1 MAQLSKFG
9 VPGGEMPVLMPKLGY
24 RFRVKFLGFAGEA
37 VPALGTLTSQI
48 VSVGRPSLTTEST
61 TIDVYNSK
69 IKLAG
74 KSTWQDINLVVR
86 DDISNTVARVISAQM
101 GRQMDHAGQSTATA
115 GTNYK
120 FGMVIQ
126 TLDGGNDNVQV
137 IDTWSLSGC
146 WLTTVNFNEMNYST
160 SEAVT
165 IAIGISYDN
174 ADYHIGDMPE
184 SSLPG
189 LLGDIGGGPG
199 LRALSAGDT
208 ATNPN

>member
-37 VPALGTLTSQI
+37 VPALGTLTSQV

-86 DDISNTVARVISAQM
+86 DDISNTVARVIAAQM

>member
-37 VPALGTLTSQI
+37 VPALGTLTSQV

-120 FGMVIQ
+120 FGIVIQ

>member
-24 RFRVKFLGFAGEA
+24 RFRVKFLGFAGE
-37 VPALGTLTSQI
+37 VIPALGTLTSQV
-48 VSVGRPSLTTEST
+48 VSVGRPSLQTETT

-101 GRQMDHAGQSTATA
+101 GRQMDHAGQSSATS

-126 TLDGGNDNVQV
+126 TLDGGNDTVQV
-137 IDTWSLSGC
+137 LDTWSLAGC
-146 WLTTVNFNEMNYST
+146 WLTSVNYNEMNYGT
-160 SEAVT
+160 SDAVT
-165 IAIGISYDN
+165 ISMTIAYDN

-189 LLGDIGGGPG
+189 LLGDLGGGPA

>member
-9 VPGGEMPVLMPKLGY
+9 VPGGSMQQIMPKLGN
-24 RFRVKFLGFAGEA
+24 RFRVMFLGFAGQT
-37 VPALGTLTSQI
+37 VSALGTLTSQI
-48 VSVGRPSLTTEST
+48 TNVDRPSQST
-61 TIDVYNSK
+61 PTNEVHVYNSI

-74 KSTWQDINLVVR
+74 KPTWGDINMSIR
-86 DDISNTVARVISAQM
+86 DDISNTVSSVVAAQM
-101 GRQMDHAGQSTATA
+101 GRQMDSAGQSSATA

-126 TLDGGNDNVQV
+126 TLDGANDSVQV
-137 IDTWSLSGC
+137 IDTWSLAGC
-146 WLTTVNFNEMNYST
+146 WISSVKSSGLDYSKT
-160 SEAVT
+160 DPVT
-165 IAIGISYDN
+165 IDLTIVYDN

-189 LLGDIGGGPG
+189 LLGDLGGGPA

-208 ATNPN
+208 ATTPI

>member
-24 RFRVKFLGFAGEA
+24 RFRVKFLGFAGAA
-37 VPALGTLTSQI
+37 VPALGTLTSQV

-74 KSTWQDINLVVR
+74 KSSWQDINLVVR
-86 DDISNTVARVISAQM
+86 DDISNTVARVLSAQM
-101 GRQMDHAGQSTATA
+101 GRQMDHAGQSSATA

-137 IDTWSLSGC
+137 IDTWSLAGC
-146 WLTTVNFNEMNYST
+146 WLTTVNFNEMNYGT

-189 LLGDIGGGPG
+189 LLGTIGGGPG

>member
-37 VPALGTLTSQI
+37 VPALGTLTSQV

>member
-9 VPGGEMPVLMPKLGY
+9 VPGAEMPVLMPKLGY

-37 VPALGTLTSQI
+37 IPALGTLTSQV

-74 KSTWQDINLVVR
+74 KATWQDINLVVR
-86 DDISNTVARVISAQM
+86 DDITNTVARVIAAQM

-120 FGMVIQ
+120 FGLVIQ

-137 IDTWSLSGC
+137 IDTWSLAGC
-146 WLTTVNFNEMNYST
+146 WLTTVNFNELDYSK
-160 SEAVT
+160 SDAVT

-174 ADYHIGDMPE
+174 ADYHIGDMPD